1 MDILKK
7 LIISLFPAL
16 LLTGC
21 FSEFEPDIPSTPVLC
36 MNSLITPGDTILL
49 ELTRTWRWSEGDP
62 DGNIDINIY
71 NADISLYVNDRFV
84 EKLTPSRR
92 PRPMQYMLGLYD
104 TIQCY
109 KAEYIPVAGDRIRF
123 EAKSTDY
130 GDATAEV
137 TIPHP
142 VNIEKVDVT
151 ASRFTDWGTSI
162 FGTRYSM
169 DLNMLVWF
177 TDPVEDTN
185 YFTFA
190 TSSPGYHAD
199 DEEGSFDYVSFYGF
213 DQSKEPLF
221 TEHVSVLESIFSD
234 TSGYS
239 IFSDRQISGKSYPLH
254 ITITG
259 LSYEVNNPDNRPEF
273 GHGGVNLTLAN
284 ISDSYY
290 KHVLSVWV
298 ANDGLAGTLGNAG
311 LGEPVF
317 QTSNVST
324 GAGVVAAAA
333 PFTWKVELMDIVRE
347 QLGKDSK

>member
-7 LIISLFPAL
+7 LIISLVPAL
-16 LLTGC
+16 MLTGC

-92 PRPMQYMLGLYD
+92 PRPVEYMLGLYD

-109 KAEYIPVAGDRIRF
+109 KAGYIPVSGDRIRF
-123 EAKSTDY
+123 EASSTDY

-137 TIPHP
+137 TVPYP
-142 VNIEKVDVT
+142 VNIEKVDVS
-151 ASRFTDWGTSI
+151 ASRFVNWETNY
-162 FGTRYSM
+162 YSM

-177 TDPVEDTN
+177 TDPAEDTN
-185 YFTFA
+185 YYTFA
-190 TSSPGYHAD
+190 TNTTGYARL
-199 DEEGSFDYVSFYGF
+199 DEDNSVDYVSFYGF

-239 IFSDRQISGKSYPLH
+239 IFSDRQISGRSYPLH
-254 ITITG
+254 ITIAG
-259 LSYEVNNPDNRPEF
+259 LSYEINNPNNRPEF
-273 GHGGVNLTLAN
+273 GHGGVKLILAN
-284 ISDSYY
+284 LSESYY
-290 KHVLSVWV
+290 KHVLSVWA
-298 ANDGLAGTLGNAG
+298 ANDGLVGTLGNTG

-324 GAGVVAAAA
+324 GAGAVAAAA
-333 PFTWKVELMDIVRE
+333 PFTWTVEIMDIVRE
-347 QLGKDSK
+347 QSGKQD